1 MVLGVLVV
9 AGVTYFVMHT
19 QPPAQQSGNRF
30 RANRSAPVPV
40 LAAAAKTADVPV
52 YLDGVGT
59 IKALNT
65 VTVRSQVDGKL
76 ISINFKEGQDVE
88 KGDVLAKIDPTTY
101 QAQLDQAVAKKAQDE
116 AQLANA
122 KRDFERY
129 SRLAANNAG
138 TQQQADTQRATVA
151 QLQAQVQL
159 DQAAIDNARAVL
171 AYTTITAPI
180 SGRTGIRQV
189 DEGNIIRAS
198 DSSGIVVI
206 TQIKPISV
214 FFNVPQQ
221 QLAAINTA
229 FAHEALPVDVLG
241 EDNKTVVE
249 SGKLTV
255 VDNQVDQT
263 TGTVRLKA
271 EFPNADLKLWPGQFV
286 NVRLLTNTLHDVI
299 VVPTSAVQ
307 RGPNGTFV
315 FVVKPDQTVA
325 VQNVSVSQQDDV
337 QSVITGVQAGQQV
350 VTTGFAQL
358 AEGKAVHVS
367 DGSAQPAAA
376 RPARS
381 RNSARSRDG
390 AGPEAL
396 QRRNGERRPDGSTS
410 GERPRAQNSGSRT
423 NASP

>member
-1 MVLGVLVV
+1 
-9 AGVTYFVMHT
+9 
-19 QPPAQQSGNRF
+19 
-30 RANRSAPVPV
+30 
-40 LAAAAKTADVPV
+40 
-52 YLDGVGT
+52 
-59 IKALNT
+59 
-65 VTVRSQVDGKL
+65 
-76 ISINFKEGQDVE
+76 
-88 KGDVLAKIDPTTY
+88 
-101 QAQLDQAVAKKAQDE
+101 
-116 AQLANA
+116 
-122 KRDFERY
+122 
-129 SRLAANNAG
+129 
-138 TQQQADTQRATVA
+138 
-151 QLQAQVQL
+151 
-159 DQAAIDNARAVL
+159 
-171 AYTTITAPI
+171 
-180 SGRTGIRQV
+180 
-189 DEGNIIRAS
+189 
-198 DSSGIVVI
+198 VI

-376 RPARS
+376 RPARG